1 MTTKKNL
8 VKQMLMSIATA
19 GIMSFSFTACNDDL
33 RELESTNPLVN
44 QVVGTWYDEFNTN
57 GVLGEDKNAI
67 AYDKV
72 VRVAYFEKD
81 GTGNWFKYYISDS
94 KPIKADAGHF
104 ECGFNYSV
112 NNEGIVNI
120 HNSDL
125 SDSGDHARSWSLQN
139 LDGKLVGEEDQN
151 FFDMELANA
160 EQQEYAKELFRAI
173 NGGFEGI
180 GLNAN
185 DFEVTFN
192 GKGSKAFTYENW
204 RQHQSIFIN
213 DDGKNSI
220 EVNGTSWQ
228 GFSPIPL
235 PNTIGIG
242 ENANMPSSVWEDVWA
257 AGSDWELAFNTC
269 GNDQLKHGSYLGFYN
284 KYKGIV
290 RVFAYIDSEAET
302 VASDHEWAIQMNDE
316 LAQHS
321 TFGYGVPLDRS
332 IKDKRAI
339 GQNGSEMAQTTTPW
353 SSSSAIKRGLQPTK
367 GWWAFDIDL
376 SVYRGANVKRIS
388 DYMGSNK
395 NLMKLRCLGISKESL
410 NLTSD
415 MRGQLDGTISLE
427 KTSVSSSSGIF
438 AGLEDVLG
446 KANGIKELYDLGTKI
461 MNPNPLEAIGTGIEL
476 AKKGCDLFGIDY
488 GATTEGKD
496 GYSGEISMG
505 LTAEIN
511 TAGIMEGGSAVSGNA
526 SPSLTAN
533 TFLVNSKN
541 CQTLGEG
548 IWNIKSAPI
557 VYVVRD
563 LNVDWRREDIDFS
576 GPHWNYNNLAYPEKY
591 KSPFDGGANIHYN
604 EKLWNADTKP
614 FQGKICVFDPSN
626 IEVEL
631 NPNVFPEG
639 TPYKVTAVCGVRK
652 GMKFGST
659 EAYRTAQGLK
669 GSHFDFAGDNYKKR
683 FISDRPITEAPFDAL
698 SNYSKKTGSTGVK
711 FEEETVNG
719 RKVGVFGRGDSDF
732 LIEPMAL
739 AGGKDNKDWNFYT
752 LPAYEVTVTVTVE
765 HEGRT
770 FMYSRTYLPE
780 YKECTANELGKV
792 HSNAKTVDKTHFTEM
807 YDCQVAHIQS
817 IIDWI
822 DRTPICYD
830 AIMTCYDNDWGDLTP
845 DRWDAERFSG
855 YALID
860 GNPSTY
866 WYSREGSRN
875 LAEVRPYNYSVGGNY
890 TCSWVE
896 FGTFNFG
903 RAKSFTIT
911 CGPHTGRIPKQ
922 LRIFGATTFDY
933 RLASDDEAN
942 HNYADWTEIF
952 CGRINDKLAPKNG
965 ATLTLDIQKP
975 GNYKYYRVECSH
987 NGIDYS
993 LAEFKLNY

>member
-112 NNEGIVNI
+112 NNEGTVNI

-220 EVNGTSWQ
+220 EVNGTSWL

-395 NLMKLRCLGISKESL
+395 NLMKLRCLGISKDSL

-533 TFLVNSKN
+533 AFLVNSKN

-548 IWNIKSAPI
+548 IWNIKNTPK
-557 VYVVRD
+557 VYVVND
-563 LNVDWRREDIDFS
+563 LRVDWRRQDTDGS
-576 GPHWNYNNLAYPEKY
+576 YNFENLAYPKIC
-591 KSPFDGGANIHYN
+591 SPFDGAATINTT
-604 EKLWNADTKP
+604 EKDFEADTKP
-614 FQGKICVFDPSN
+614 FRGLLCIFDPSN

-631 NPNVFPEG
+631 NPNIFPEG
-639 TPYKVTAVCGVRK
+639 TEYKVTAVCGVRK

-659 EAYRTAQGLK
+659 DAYRTAQGLRNSQFEI
-669 GSHFDFAGDNYKKR
+669 GCDRYNSH
-683 FISDRPITEAPFDAL
+683 ISDRPLTEAAFDGL
-698 SNYSKKTGSTGVK
+698 YGFGSKNIPSGYNTGAK
-711 FEEETVNG
+711 FDEETYNG
-719 RKVGVFGRGDSDF
+719 RKVGVFGRGNNEF
-732 LIEPMAL
+732 LLEPMAL
-739 AGGKDNKDWNFYT
+739 VGGKDKDDWKYYM

-770 FMYSRTYLPE
+770 FVYSRTYLPE
-780 YKECTANELGKV
+780 YITCRANELEKV
-792 HSNAKTVDKTHFTEM
+792 YNNAMAADKTHFTAM
-807 YDCQVAHIQS
+807 YDSQVARIQS
-817 IIDWI
+817 VREWI
-822 DRTPICYD
+822 ARTPISI
-830 AIMTCYDNDWGDLTP
+830 ASIMLANSYERITHKP
-845 DRWDAERFSG
+845 FSWDSEEQCG
-855 YALID
+855 YSLID
-860 GNPSTY
+860 GNTSTY
-866 WYSREGSRN
+866 WYSRERSRN
-875 LAEVRPYNYSVGGNY
+875 YDPQYNYCYDDNQSVVADY
-890 TCSWVE
+890 TVSWLD
-896 FGTFNFG
+896 FQTFFNNTP
-903 RAKSFTIT
+903 KSFTIT
-911 CGPHTGRIPKQ
+911 CGPHTGRIPKNI
-922 LRIFGATTFDY
+922 RI
-933 RLASDDEAN
+933 LAAN
-942 HNYADWTEIF
+942 SYDSNPKRCNTKWEVIYS
-952 CGRINDKLAPKNG
+952 GRINDKLAPKNG

-975 GNYKYYRVECSH
+975 GSYKYFRIECYG
-987 NGIDYS
+987 NAIDYS
-993 LAEFKLNY
+993 LAEFKFNY

>member
-33 RELESTNPLVN
+33 RELESSNPLVN

-57 GVLGEDKNAI
+57 GVLGEDKNTI

-112 NNEGIVNI
+112 NNEGTVNI

-139 LDGKLVGEEDQN
+139 LDGKLVGEEDQKV
-151 FFDMELANA
+151 FDMELANA

-173 NGGFEGI
+173 NGGFEGE

-185 DFEVTFN
+185 DYKVIFN
-192 GKGSKAFTYENW
+192 GKESNAFTYENW
-204 RQHQSIFIN
+204 RSHKSIVIN
-213 DDGKNSI
+213 DAGNRSI
-220 EVNGTSWQ
+220 QVNGEDWQ
-228 GFSPIPL
+228 GFSLVSL
-235 PNTIGIG
+235 PNSTEMS
-242 ENANMPSSVWEDVWA
+242 ENSNMPSSVWEEVWN
-257 AGSDWELAFNTC
+257 GSDWELAFNTC
-269 GNDQLKHGSYLGFYN
+269 GYDQLEHGSYLGFYN

-290 RVFAYIDSEAET
+290 RVFAYIDSKANT
-302 VASDHEWAIQMNDE
+302 TASDHEWGIQMADE

-321 TFGYGVPLDRS
+321 TFRYGVPLDRS
-332 IKDKRAI
+332 IKDKGAI
-339 GQNGSEMAQTTTPW
+339 GQNGDMAQVTTPW
-353 SSSSAIKRGLQPTK
+353 QSSSAIKGGLQPSM

-388 DYMGSNK
+388 DFLGTSK
-395 NLMKLRCLGISKESL
+395 DLLKLRCLGVSKSTVDL
-410 NLTSD
+410 MSD
-415 MRGQLDGTISLE
+415 MRGQLNGTIDLE

-446 KANGIKELYDLGTKI
+446 KANGIKELYDLGTKM

-496 GYSGEISMG
+496 GYSGEISMD

-511 TAGIMEGGSAVSGNA
+511 TSGILSGATTVSGNA
-526 SPSLTAN
+526 SPSLKAN
-533 TFLVNSKN
+533 AFIINSEN
-541 CQTLGEG
+541 CSTLGEG
-548 IWNIKSAPI
+548 IWNIKNTPK
-557 VYVVRD
+557 VYVVND
-563 LNVDWRREDIDFS
+563 LRVDWRRQDNDAEGDNHNVNS
-576 GPHWNYNNLAYPEKY
+576 LAYPWIY
-591 KSPFDGGANIHYN
+591 SPFDGAANCYPTQ
-604 EKLWNADTKP
+604 KYFAAATKP
-614 FQGKICVFDPSN
+614 FRGLLCVFDPST

-631 NPNVFPEG
+631 NPNIFPEG
-639 TPYKVTAVCGVRK
+639 TDYKVTAVCGVRK

-659 EAYRTAQGLK
+659 EAYRTAQGLRSSEFEI
-669 GSHFDFAGDNYKKR
+669 GCDRYNSH
-683 FISDRPITEAPFDAL
+683 ISDRPLTEAGFDGL
-698 SNYSKKTGSTGVK
+698 YGFGSKNIPSGYKTGTK
-711 FEEETVNG
+711 FDVETYNG
-719 RKVGVFGRGDSDF
+719 RQVGVFGRGDSNF

-739 AGGKDNKDWNFYT
+739 VGGKDKDDWKYYM

-770 FMYSRTYLPE
+770 FVYSRTYLPE
-780 YKECTANELGKV
+780 FVTCRASELEKV
-792 HSNAKTVDKTHFTEM
+792 YNNAKTTDKTHFTAM
-807 YDCQVAHIQS
+807 YDSQVAHIQS
-817 IIDWI
+817 VREWI
-822 DRTPICYD
+822 ARTPISDD
-830 AIMTCYDNDWGDLTP
+830 AIYLFWVDDPW
-845 DRWDAERFSG
+845 EG
-855 YALID
+855 YTDEKNCGYSLID
-860 GNPSTY
+860 GDPSTF
-866 WYSREGSRN
+866 WWSSKDTRTRLNGSGHLN
-875 LAEVRPYNYSVGGNY
+875 HPSVVGSHSV
-890 TCSWVE
+890 SWVE
-896 FGTFNFG
+896 FHTFFSN
-903 RAKSFTIT
+903 APKSLTIT
-911 CGPHTGRIPKQ
+911 CGKKNNIPKNFR
-922 LRIFGATTFDY
+922 LVAKKDKNDKWETIFYD
-933 RLASDDEAN
+933 
-942 HNYADWTEIF
+942 
-952 CGRINDKLAPKNG
+952 RINDKLESRTG

-975 GNYKYYRVECSH
+975 GNYKYYRIECSG
-987 NGIDYS
+987 NAIGYS

>member
-33 RELESTNPLVN
+33 RELESSNPLVN

-112 NNEGIVNI
+112 NNEGTVNI

-185 DFEVTFN
+185 DYKVIFN
-192 GKGSKAFTYENW
+192 GKESDAFTYENW
-204 RQHQSIFIN
+204 RSHKSIVIN
-213 DDGKNSI
+213 DDGN
-220 EVNGTSWQ
+220 TSLKVDGEDWR
-228 GFSPIPL
+228 GFSLVSL
-235 PNTIGIG
+235 PNSTEMS
-242 ENANMPSSVWEDVWA
+242 ENSNMPSSVWEDVWT

-269 GNDQLKHGSYLGFYN
+269 GYDQLKHGSYLGFYN

-290 RVFAYIDSEAET
+290 RVFAYIDGDASST
-302 VASDHEWAIQMNDE
+302 ASDHEWGIQMADE

-321 TFGYGVPLDRS
+321 TFRYGVPLDRS
-332 IKDKRAI
+332 IKDKGAI
-339 GQNGSEMAQTTTPW
+339 GQNGDMAQVTTPW
-353 SSSSAIKRGLQPTK
+353 QSSSAIKGGLQPSM

-388 DYMGSNK
+388 DFLGTSK
-395 NLMKLRCLGISKESL
+395 DLLKLRCLGVSEKTVDL
-410 NLTSD
+410 MSD
-415 MRGQLDGTISLE
+415 MRGQLNGTIDLE

-496 GYSGEISMG
+496 GYSGEISMD

-511 TAGIMEGGSAVSGNA
+511 TSGILSGATTVSGNA
-526 SPSLTAN
+526 SPSLKAN
-533 TFLVNSKN
+533 AFIINSEN
-541 CQTLGEG
+541 CSTLGEG
-548 IWNIKSAPI
+548 IWNIKNTPK
-557 VYVVRD
+557 VYVVND
-563 LNVDWRREDIDFS
+563 LRVDWRRQDMDAK
-576 GPHWNYNNLAYPEKY
+576 GWNRNFLAYPWIR
-591 KSPFDGGANIHYN
+591 SPFDGAANCYPN
-604 EKLWNADTKP
+604 REEFAADTKP
-614 FQGKICVFDPSN
+614 FRGLLCVFDPSN

-631 NPNVFPEG
+631 NPNIFPEG
-639 TPYKVTAVCGVRK
+639 TDYKVTAVCGVRK

-659 EAYRTAQGLK
+659 EGYRTAQGLRSSQFEI
-669 GSHFDFAGDNYKKR
+669 GCDRYNSH
-683 FISDRPITEAPFDAL
+683 ISDRPLTEAAFDGLYGFGSKNIPCGYKTGAKFDA
-698 SNYSKKTGSTGVK
+698 
-711 FEEETVNG
+711 ETYNG
-719 RKVGVFGRGDSDF
+719 RQFGVFGRGDSEF
-732 LIEPMAL
+732 LLEPMGL
-739 AGGKDNKDWNFYT
+739 TGGKDRDDWKYYM

-770 FMYSRTYLPE
+770 FVYSRTYLPE
-780 YKECTANELGKV
+780 FVTCRAHELEKV
-792 HSNAKTVDKTHFTEM
+792 YNNAKKADKTHFTAM
-807 YDCQVAHIQS
+807 YDSQVARIQS
-817 IIDWI
+817 VREWI
-822 DRTPICYD
+822 ARTPIS
-830 AIMTCYDNDWGDLTP
+830 DNSISLYWSSCPKARYTS
-845 DRWDAERFSG
+845 EENSG
-855 YALID
+855 YSLID

-866 WYSREGSRN
+866 WFSKEATRTEINGGENFQPSAVGSHT
-875 LAEVRPYNYSVGGNY
+875 V
-890 TCSWVE
+890 SWVE
-896 FGTFNFG
+896 FHTFFCN
-903 RAKSFTIT
+903 APKSLTIT
-911 CGPHTGRIPKQ
+911 CSKKTRNIPKNFR
-922 LRIFGATTFDY
+922 LIAKKEKNDKWETIFYD
-933 RLASDDEAN
+933 
-942 HNYADWTEIF
+942 
-952 CGRINDKLAPKNG
+952 RINNKLEPKEG

-975 GNYKYYRVECSH
+975 GNYKYYRIECSG
-987 NGIDYS
+987 NAIDYS